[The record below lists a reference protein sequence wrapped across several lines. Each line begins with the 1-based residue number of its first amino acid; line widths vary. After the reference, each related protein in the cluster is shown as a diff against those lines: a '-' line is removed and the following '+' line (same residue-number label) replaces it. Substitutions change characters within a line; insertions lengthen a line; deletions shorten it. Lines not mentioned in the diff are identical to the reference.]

1 MIHKHEELTGQVI
14 EIFYNVY
21 NELGYGFLENVY
33 ARAMVMELARSGL
46 TVESEKAI
54 PVYFRGQEVGEYF
67 ADIVVEGKVILELK
81 AAKILGPEHTAQIL
95 NYLKATEI
103 EVGLLLNFGPQP
115 KLKRYTYDNHRKG
128 HLRWTRP

>member
-21 NELGYGFLENVY
+21 SELGCGFLENVY
-33 ARAMVMELARSGL
+33 ARAMVIELERAGL
-46 TVESEKAI
+46 NVEAEKAI

-128 HLRWTRP
+128 HLRWTHP